1 MTQLNR
7 HITLL
12 LGILL
17 ALANGMALDWQ
28 KNGAHRWVDLAAAG
42 GGKPG
47 FTLMNPAYTGVQLS
61 LIHI

>member
-28 KNGAHRWVDLAAAG
+28 KKRGA
-42 GGKPG
+42 
-47 FTLMNPAYTGVQLS
+47 S
-61 LIHI
+61 LG